1 MRVGIKK
8 IIMNPRDHGEAI
20 ERQRE
25 GIRQRAI
32 WLYYFLAEAKNRGWD
47 WEDFGRKV
55 MFNCGV
61 FKGEQFYPDTDSVA
75 EFAKVYQSP
84 TALKLFDSEILVSS
98 ATALIVESHYCP
110 LLEAWL
116 LLSDD
121 RDFIKKL
128 CEIAMEG
135 DRGVISR
142 YCDFNFKV
150 CTTLGAGDAKCR
162 VEIWRNKNKG

>member
-1 MRVGIKK
+1 VSVNTIT
-8 IIMNPRDHGEAI
+8 MNPKYHGEDI

-32 WLYYFLAEAKNRGWD
+32 WLYYFLDEAKNRGWD
-47 WEDFGRKV
+47 WEDYGRKV
-55 MFNCGV
+55 MFNCGL
-61 FKGEQFYPDTDSVA
+61 FKGEKFYPDTDSLV

-84 TALKLFDSEILVSS
+84 TALKLFDSEIVASS
-98 ATALIVESHYCP
+98 ETALIVESHYCP

-135 DRGVISR
+135 DRGIISR
-142 YCDFNFKV
+142 YCKFNLKV
-150 CTTLGAGDAKCR
+150 VKILGAGDEKCR
-162 VEIWRNKNKG
+162 VEVWRGNKG